1 MQRILRRTIVAASL
15 AAAGS
20 AYANVTFYEGENFT
34 GRDITINET
43 VSNFD
48 RTRFNDRATSVI
60 VNQGQWEVCADA
72 DFSGGCQ
79 VFGPG
84 RYPSMGG
91 LSGRVSSVRPVA
103 YTAGAERGQGAYR
116 SDAGERG
123 RAGGRGRRDDR
134 GGASAT
140 LYEGGNLSG
149 RSYSLEG
156 RTMANL
162 DGTGFN
168 DRASSLRVDSGYWVF
183 CSDANFDGECR
194 TFGPGTYARL
204 PAGLD
209 NMITSGRRISNDF
222 PYSQGPNWQR

>member
-1 MQRILRRTIVAASL
+1 MQRILRHTLVAAGL

-20 AYANVTFYEGENFT
+20 VFASVTFYEGENFA
-34 GRDITINET
+34 GRDITISDS

-48 RTRFNDRATSVI
+48 RTRFNDRASSVI

-84 RYPSMGG
+84 RYPTIGG
-91 LSGRVSSVRPVA
+91 LSGRVSSVRPVTNMA
-103 YTAGAERGQGAYR
+103 SPGRGQGAYR
-116 SDAGERG
+116 SGSGSGERG
-123 RAGGRGRRDDR
+123 RPDDR
-134 GGASAT
+134 GGARAT

-183 CSDANFDGECR
+183 CSNANFDGECR